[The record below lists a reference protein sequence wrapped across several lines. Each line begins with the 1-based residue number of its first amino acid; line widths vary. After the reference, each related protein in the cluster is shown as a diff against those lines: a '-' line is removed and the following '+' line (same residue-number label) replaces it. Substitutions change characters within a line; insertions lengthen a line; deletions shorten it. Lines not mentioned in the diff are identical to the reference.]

1 MKRYLYI
8 LASFALA
15 ATVISC
21 EKDKYGTEPGNDS
34 TPNVVIKTFTAE
46 LPNDPD
52 CDAVVRFAANN
63 ATTEVYYFAERA
75 TEKEKRGLSEDAYAD
90 YVVSNGTKV
99 TMENNVFDGSSVADV
114 VVKSLYYE
122 NVITAVAVGNGKK
135 SAFSTTYT
143 GYKWNTLCS
152 GTYRFKN
159 SWAAGLAGVTTK
171 EATLQQRD
179 DDKTQYR
186 IKDLYATGYHL
197 CFFSIDQ
204 KKTDDDGTYQFL
216 RIPAQSTGL
225 VHSKYGALSVRDVGY
240 WQGDDA
246 YVTEGGYESGM
257 YEDYYCFFCDQYY
270 VSAGNAGM
278 QYEYFVPSN

>member
-34 TPNVVIKTFTAE
+34 TPNVVIKTFNAE

-135 SAFSTTYT
+135 SAFSTTFT

-152 GTYRFKN
+152 GTYYFRN
-159 SWAAGLAGVTTK
+159 SFSAGLAGATK

-186 IKDLYATGYHL
+186 IKDVFATGYHL
-197 CFFSIDQ
+197 SFFSID
-204 KKTDDDGTYQFL
+204 KKGTDDRGTYQYL

-225 VHSKYGALSVRDVGY
+225 VHSKYGALSVRDLGY
-240 WQGDDA
+240 WQGDDG
-246 YVTEGGYESGM
+246 YVTDYGYESGM
-257 YEDYYCFFCDQYY
+257 YENYYCFFYGQYY
-270 VSAGNAGM
+270 VSAGNAGY
-278 QYEYFVPSN
+278 QYEYFVPNN

>member
-8 LASFALA
+8 LASLALA

-34 TPNVVIKTFTAE
+34 APNVVIKAYSAE

-63 ATTEVYYFAERA
+63 AATEVYYFAERA
-75 TEKEKRGLSEDAYAD
+75 TEKEGRGLSEEAYAD
-90 YVVSNGTKV
+90 YVVANGTKV
-99 TMENNVFDGSSVADV
+99 TLENNDFDGSSVADV

-135 SAFSTTYT
+135 SSFSTTFT
-143 GYKWNTLCS
+143 GYKWNTLCT
-152 GTYRFKN
+152 GTYYFRN
-159 SWAAGLAGVTTK
+159 SFSKGLAGESK
-171 EATLQQRD
+171 SGLSLQQRD

-186 IKDLYATGYHL
+186 IKDLYATGNHL
-197 CFFSIDQ
+197 SFFTINQ
-204 KKTDDDGTYQFL
+204 KGTDNQGTYQFF

-225 VHSKYGALSVRDVGY
+225 VHSKYGALSVRDIGY
-240 WQGDDA
+240 WQGDDTW
-246 YVTEGGYESGM
+246 VTEGGYESGM
-257 YEDYYCFFCDQYY
+257 YEDYYCFFYDQYY
-270 VSAGNAGM
+270 VSAGNAGY
-278 QYEYFVPSN
+278 QYEYFVPGN